1 MELMVVVTI
10 IAALSALV
18 VGIVDHSRDD
28 AEVTVAKASMKTIA
42 EGISGSAGGSGY
54 LADFKTVPGFH
65 VTGIRVHDLFSPS
78 SYPAYGAYDPAAR
91 RGWRGPYL
99 RHGAGVANLESSRSG
114 RFPEAGDKRFA
125 GDASFLDRGF
135 FNTASFSPYGV
146 PGDLGLAD
154 PWGNPYVI
162 QTPPVSAFAGVVTN
176 AKRFRYSRV
185 VSAGPDGAL
194 TTPADRLA
202 GKLTD
207 GLTPA
212 RGDDL
217 VLFLNRADIYED
229 EEP

>member
-28 AEVTVAKASMKTIA
+28 AEVTVARASMTAIA
-42 EGISGSAGGSGY
+42 EGFTGSAAGTGY
-54 LADFKTVPGFH
+54 LADLRTVPGFQSS
-65 VTGIRVHDLFSPS
+65 GIRVHDLFSPS
-78 SYPAYGAYDPAAR
+78 SYPAYQSYDSAAR

-99 RHGAGVANLESSRSG
+99 KPGAGVANLDASRSG
-114 RFPEAGDKRFA
+114 RFPQADDKRFA
-125 GDASFLDRGF
+125 GDAGFLDRGF
-135 FNTASFSPYGV
+135 FSSPGFSRYGI
-146 PGDLGLAD
+146 PGDLSLAD

-162 QTPPVSAFAGVVTN
+162 QTPDAAAFSGSADD
-176 AKRFRYSRV
+176 AKRFRYTRV
-185 VSAGPDGAL
+185 VSAGPDGFL

-202 GKLTD
+202 GRLTD
-207 GLTPA
+207 GTAPS

-217 VLFLNRADIYED
+217 VLFLNRADIHED